1 MQQLISSSVFSAN
14 TSLSTDSTSV
24 GHNSKMTEG
33 VSVSPLFNS
42 RRLVLLTFALGI
54 TYLHYHN
61 KGFSWVTRRWYR
73 WLYILD
79 DTANERTHPIIVIA
93 IVSIIFVCR
102 CIFINYFF
110 YHLQKCLK
118 WQKEYRFHLYLIA
131 LRACSIN
138 KYYIVLHTS
147 TSRPHFIIHSIG
159 QVGFHD
165 NSDPTGSL
173 RVLPETYIFRYVNI
187 SRT

>member
-42 RRLVLLTFALGI
+42 RRLVLLTFTFGI
-54 TYLHYHN
+54 TYFHYHS
-61 KGFSWVTRRWYR
+61 KGFSWVMSRWYR
-73 WLYILD
+73 RRYILD
-79 DTANERTHPIIVIA
+79 DTANDRSHPSIVIA
-93 IVSIIFVCR
+93 IVSIIFLCR
-102 CIFINYFF
+102 CIFINY
-110 YHLQKCLK
+110 
-118 WQKEYRFHLYLIA
+118 
-131 LRACSIN
+131 
-138 KYYIVLHTS
+138 IVLHTS
-147 TSRPHFIIHSIG
+147 TIRPYFIIHSIG
-159 QVGFHD
+159 QVWFHD
-165 NSDPTGSL
+165 NPNPTGSL